1 MKKTITIPAALLE
14 QVREI
19 PGASGMED
27 SQLVSRFL
35 EAGLATAEKEKA
47 TTARST
53 VAEIV
58 HVLDRANLRQLS
70 LILRTV
76 RAIVGEGVSA

>member
-1 MKKTITIPAALLE
+1 MNKTITIPAALLE
-14 QVREI
+14 RVREI
-19 PGASGMED
+19 PGAAGMED
-27 SQLVSRFL
+27 SQLVSCFL

-47 TTARST
+47 PTIRST
-53 VAEIV
+53 VAEIA

-76 RAIVGEGVSA
+76 RAIVGEEADV

>member
-14 QVREI
+14 RVREL
-19 PGASGMED
+19 PGTAGMED
-27 SQLVSRFL
+27 SQLVSLCL
-35 EAGLATAEKEKA
+35 EAGLSAAKREEG

-58 HVLDRANLRQLS
+58 RVLDHANLRQLA
-70 LILRTV
+70 LILRVVRVVVGEEV
-76 RAIVGEGVSA
+76 RA